1 MTAMVIAS
9 GRRRGR
15 FLLALPVLLLLLFML
30 AVIHLGVGARAV
42 SPQTVIQALFHFDAK
57 NFDHRIVISL
67 RLLRMAAAMLV
78 GAALGVAG
86 VLLQALIRNPLGEPH
101 ILGLNAGAAFSV
113 VLCTALGVAGLS
125 QSLVAAGGAAALF
138 SLVMALSSA
147 GAWRTDAAE
156 GHALRRGAVGDGVVA
171 HGGNPYSG

>member
-125 QSLVAAGGAAALF
+125 QSLPRVLRLRGAKRWWL
-138 SLVMALSSA
+138 
-147 GAWRTDAAE
+147 G
-156 GHALRRGAVGDGVVA
+156 ALRGVVITAVG
-171 HGGNPYSG
+171 

>member
-101 ILGLNAGAAFSV
+101 ILGLNAGPRSPWCCVPRWASRGSV
-113 VLCTALGVAGLS
+113 SHWLR
-125 QSLVAAGGAAALF
+125 QGAQRHSF
-138 SLVMALSSA
+138 R
-147 GAWRTDAAE
+147 W
-156 GHALRRGAVGDGVVA
+156 
-171 HGGNPYSG
+171 

>member
-42 SPQTVIQALFHFDAK
+42 GPQTVIQALFHFDAK

-86 VLLQALIRNPLGEPH
+86 VL
-101 ILGLNAGAAFSV
+101 
-113 VLCTALGVAGLS
+113 
-125 QSLVAAGGAAALF
+125 
-138 SLVMALSSA
+138 
-147 GAWRTDAAE
+147 
-156 GHALRRGAVGDGVVA
+156 
-171 HGGNPYSG
+171 